1 MAATRLG
8 MKPVRGKDA
17 ATYNPKPTEEN
28 VRRFGMIGFAYLG
41 LLLAGS
47 AWAVPVGQPAPAL
60 RGTLFDSQTAFD
72 LTNLRGKVVYVDFW
86 ASWCAPCRV
95 SLPRFNALRQQL
107 VGAGLEVV
115 GVSVEEDA
123 TALRRAVQQAA
134 LRYPVLQMQSPELA
148 KDWQV
153 PAMPT
158 GYLLDR
164 SGRVRSV
171 HLGFRESEFP
181 ALRQEIEKLL
191 KESTP

>member
-1 MAATRLG
+1 MR
-8 MKPVRGKDA
+8 P
-17 ATYNPKPTEEN
+17 
-28 VRRFGMIGFAYLG
+28 FGIVGFACAS
-41 LLLAGS
+41 LLLAAS
-47 AWAVPVGQPAPAL
+47 AWAVPVGHPAPAL
-60 RGTLFDSQTAFD
+60 RGMLFDTQTPFD
-72 LTNLRGKVVYVDFW
+72 LASLRGKVVYVDFW
-86 ASWCAPCRV
+86 ASWCAPCKV

-107 VGAGLEVV
+107 NTAGLEVV

-123 TALRRAVQQAA
+123 TTLRRAVQQAG

-148 KDWQV
+148 TLWQV

-171 HLGFRESEFP
+171 HLGFRESEFA

-191 KESTP
+191 KEGTP

>member
-1 MAATRLG
+1 MRPYG
-8 MKPVRGKDA
+8 I
-17 ATYNPKPTEEN
+17 
-28 VRRFGMIGFAYLG
+28 FGFACAA

-60 RGTLFDSQTAFD
+60 RGVLFDTQTPFD
-72 LTNLRGKVVYVDFW
+72 LTSLRGKVVYVDFW

-107 VGAGLEVV
+107 AGAGLEVV

-123 TALRRAVQQAA
+123 VALRRAVKQAA
-134 LRYPVLQMQSPELA
+134 VGYPVLQMQSPDLA
-148 KDWQV
+148 KLWQV

-181 ALRQEIEKLL
+181 ALKLEIETLL
-191 KESTP
+191 RERAP

>member
-1 MAATRLG
+1 MR
-8 MKPVRGKDA
+8 P
-17 ATYNPKPTEEN
+17 
-28 VRRFGMIGFAYLG
+28 FGIFGFASAC
-41 LLLAGS
+41 LLLASS

-60 RGTLFDSQTAFD
+60 QGTLFDSKTSFD
-72 LTNLRGKVVYVDFW
+72 LTSLRGKVVYVDFW

-95 SLPRFNALRQQL
+95 SLPRFNALREQL
-107 VGAGLEVV
+107 ASRGLEVV

-123 TALRRAVQQAA
+123 TALRRALQRAG
-134 LRYPVLQMQSPELA
+134 LRYPVLHQPPTLA
-148 KDWQV
+148 ALWQV

-181 ALRQEIEKLL
+181 ALKQEIETLL
-191 KESTP
+191 KESAP

>member
-1 MAATRLG
+1 MRQ
-8 MKPVRGKDA
+8 
-17 ATYNPKPTEEN
+17 
-28 VRRFGMIGFAYLG
+28 FGIVSFACTC

-47 AWAVPVGQPAPAL
+47 AWAVPAGQPAPAL
-60 RGTLFDSQTAFD
+60 QGKLFDSETPFD
-72 LTNLRGKVVYVDFW
+72 LTSLRGKVVYVDFW

-107 VGAGLEVV
+107 AGAGLEVV
-115 GVSVEEDA
+115 GVSVEEDS
-123 TALRRAVQQAA
+123 TALRRAVQSAG
-134 LRYPVLQMQSPELA
+134 LSYPVLQMQSPELA
-148 KDWQV
+148 ALWQV

-181 ALRQEIEKLL
+181 ALKQEIEKLL
-191 KESTP
+191 EERKP